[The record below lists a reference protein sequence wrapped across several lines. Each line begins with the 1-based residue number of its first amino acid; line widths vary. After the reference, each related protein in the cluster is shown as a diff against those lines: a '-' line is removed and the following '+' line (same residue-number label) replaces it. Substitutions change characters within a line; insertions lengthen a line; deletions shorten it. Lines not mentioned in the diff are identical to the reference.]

1 MNLSTD
7 AKTQFEKYSHGTI
20 DQFGLNYNYQS
31 IMQYGRTAFSK
42 NTGDT
47 MQAISDGKMNLGGE
61 YMSNEDVMELNTLY
75 DCKSKS

>member
-1 MNLSTD
+1 
-7 AKTQFEKYSHGTI
+7 
-20 DQFGLNYNYQS
+20 
-31 IMQYGRTAFSK
+31 
-42 NTGDT
+42 